1 MKKPHDTPLLDQVFL
16 VDTLKKL
23 VSINSV
29 NPKFSEESPGEGE
42 IAAYVGDL
50 LASMGLDVSLH
61 EVAPRRYNVVG
72 IKKGRGTGKSLML
85 NGHLDTVGAGDMESP
100 FTPAIIDGKLY
111 GRGSQDMKS
120 GLAVILAAVKAFQDA
135 QVELNGDLIVTGV
148 CDEEHASMGMKDLLT
163 RCTADAAI
171 VTEPTE
177 LVLTTAHRGFVW
189 LEVETF
195 GHATHG
201 SNYKEGIDAIMH
213 MGRFLNRLE
222 ALGNKLVTSTPHPL
236 VGHSSLHASRI
247 NGGIEVL
254 TYPAHC
260 YLEME
265 WRTTPDQDSDF
276 VSAELQKILDDLAK
290 EDPKFRSE
298 MRVTVTQ
305 PPYEIDV
312 NSWLARLVQSSLEAH
327 LVEAQPPR
335 GTIFWTDAA
344 LLMQAGIPT
353 AIVGPTGSGLHSDV
367 EWVDLQSCYDLGNV
381 LIDII
386 ARAIA

>member
-1 MKKPHDTPLLDQVFL
+1 MKNPLDTPPLDQVFL
-16 VDTLKKL
+16 VDCLKKL

-29 NPKFSEESPGEGE
+29 NPKFAEDAPGERE
-42 IAAYVGDL
+42 IAAFIGDTL
-50 LASMGLDVSLH
+50 TAMGLDASLH
-61 EVAPRRYNVVG
+61 EVAPGRFNVVG
-72 IKKGRGTGKSLML
+72 IKKGRGSGKSLML
-85 NGHLDTVGAGDMESP
+85 NGHLDTVGAGDMEAP
-100 FTPAIIDGKLY
+100 FTPTIIDGKLY
-111 GRGSQDMKS
+111 GRGSQDMKA

-135 QVELNGDLIVTGV
+135 QIELNGDLIVTGV

-177 LVLTTAHRGFVW
+177 LVMKSAHRGFVW

-222 ALGNKLVTSTPHPL
+222 ALGAKLVSSTPHPL

-247 NGGIEVL
+247 KGGIEVL

-265 WRTTPDQDSDF
+265 WRTTPDQNSEF
-276 VSAELQKILDDLAK
+276 VSAEIQKILDDLAK

-305 PPYEIDV
+305 PPYEIDL
-312 NSWLARLVQSSLEAH
+312 NSWLARLVQTSLEEH
-327 LVEAQPPR
+327 LADAQPPT

-344 LLMQAGIPT
+344 LLMQANIPT
-353 AIVGPTGSGLHSDV
+353 AIIGPTGGGLHSDV
-367 EWVDLQSCYDLGNV
+367 EWVNLQSCFDLGKV

-386 ARAIA
+386 SRATR